1 MGNYSDARTIA
12 RVLIKRC
19 DGELTTEIISD
30 CVDKASGNVGGLG
43 EPGQRDCLV
52 RELEASYQ
60 TVIGQEREL
69 VGKDEGWSVWLPA
82 RKGDLSLA
90 YWQRYQELLSSGLMA
105 NEVIRRLDRST
116 DRVLG
121 YLGDPQRPGSWDRRG
136 LVVGLV
142 QSGKTSHYLGLA
154 NKAVDAGY
162 KVIVVLTGFTESLRV
177 QTQIRAEEGIL
188 GYYLEPG
195 DKRGDMIA
203 RPCGVGRIAPEPKPD
218 SVTTRAA
225 DFSFGIAKNFS
236 IQIGGNEILFVI
248 KKNAS
253 VLHNL
258 LNWIENNG
266 NATGEDGR
274 KFVRD
279 VPLLVIDDESDVGSV
294 DTKKMR
300 LIEDDSDPEHEPSR
314 INAQIR
320 KLLYLFDQSSYVGY
334 TATPFANVL
343 IHDEGSTKSLG
354 DDLFPRSFIISLP
367 TPSDHVGPSMIF
379 GQKLTG
385 GETTEGLPV
394 IRHVPDREAGTEDR
408 ENAWIP
414 PVHKKSHRPR
424 FEGRDEVPPSL
435 RRAILSFVLICAARK
450 IRKSGV
456 KHNSMLVH
464 VTRFNDVQHIV
475 TEQVEQEL
483 KGVVDRLRAGTAD
496 STLREEL
503 LELWNEDFLP
513 TTQKISERD
522 GLIFQNTEHRWEEI
536 ESQLL
541 AAVSSIQVRTI
552 NGLAAETLDYLKH
565 ESGLNVIA
573 IGGNKL
579 SRGLTLEG
587 LSVSYFLR
595 CSRMYDT
602 LMQMGRWFG
611 YREGYLDLCRLYAT
625 SQLCEWFNHIAC
637 ATTELQ
643 AEFDHMADSG
653 ATPKEFGLRVRS
665 HPDLMVTSQVKMRD
679 AQKIQISFQGELL
692 ETISFRRDRKTVEGN
707 WAAAEKLISALE
719 AGGGAR
725 VELERSKRTLWKQ
738 VSAEAV
744 MSFLAEYR
752 EHESA
757 RKVRTKLLSEYIEKE
772 AGLARLIDW
781 SVLLVG
787 GSGEGGNVG
796 GVPFHNSD
804 RSWHLTASTDD
815 DKAAEKDR
823 LISENRYR
831 ISHLGNPVDE
841 SLVLNA
847 DEKGRALT
855 ETVSNWEKSDR
866 RQTGDLPPTQPG
878 GVEARRQRGAEQ
890 GLLMLYPLEPGDAKS
905 ERGDVPVLGFALSF
919 PKVVETEAS
928 AVTYTVNNVFQQMEL
943 FG

>member
-1 MGNYSDARTIA
+1 
-12 RVLIKRC
+12 
-19 DGELTTEIISD
+19 
-30 CVDKASGNVGGLG
+30 
-43 EPGQRDCLV
+43 
-52 RELEASYQ
+52 
-60 TVIGQEREL
+60 
-69 VGKDEGWSVWLPA
+69 
-82 RKGDLSLA
+82 
-90 YWQRYQELLSSGLMA
+90 
-105 NEVIRRLDRST
+105 
-116 DRVLG
+116 
-121 YLGDPQRPGSWDRRG
+121 
-136 LVVGLV
+136 
-142 QSGKTSHYLGLA
+142 
-154 NKAVDAGY
+154 
-162 KVIVVLTGFTESLRV
+162 
-177 QTQIRAEEGIL
+177 
-188 GYYLEPG
+188 
-195 DKRGDMIA
+195 MIA
-203 RPCGVGRIAPEPKPD
+203 RPCGVGRIAPEPRPD
-218 SVTTRAA
+218 SVTTRAD
-225 DFSFGIAKNFS
+225 DFKSGLAKNFS

-253 VLHNL
+253 VLHHL
-258 LNWIENNG
+258 LNWIENFG

-300 LIEDDSDPEHEPSR
+300 LAEDDSDPEHEPSR

-343 IHDEGSTKSLG
+343 IHDEGNTKSLG

-379 GQKLTG
+379 GQKLAG

-394 IRHVPDREAGTEDR
+394 IRHVPDHEAGTEDR

-414 PVHKKSHRPR
+414 PVHRKSHRPR

-565 ESGLNVIA
+565 ENGLNVIA
-573 IGGNKL
+573 IGGDKL

-611 YREGYLDLCRLYAT
+611 YRDGYLDLCRLYAT
-625 SQLCEWFNHIAC
+625 SQLCEWFSHIAG

-665 HPDLMVTSQVKMRD
+665 HPDLMVTSQVKMRH
-679 AQKIQISFQGELL
+679 AEKIQISFQGELL
-692 ETISFRRDRKTVEGN
+692 ETISFYRDRKTVEGN
-707 WAAAEKLISALE
+707 WTAAEKLISALE

-738 VSAEAV
+738 VPAEAV

-757 RKVRTKLLSEYIEKE
+757 RKVRTMLLNEYIEKE
-772 AGLARLIDW
+772 AGLARLTDW

-787 GSGEGGNVG
+787 GSGEGGIVE
-796 GVPFHNSD
+796 GVSFQNSD
-804 RSWHLTASTDD
+804 RSWHFTASTDD

-847 DEKGRALT
+847 DEKGRALR
-855 ETVSNWEKSDR
+855 ETVANWENSSRSEPGDR
-866 RQTGDLPPTQPG
+866 PPTQPG
-878 GVEARRQRGAEQ
+878 GVESRRQRGAEQ
-890 GLLMLYPLEPGDAKS
+890 GLLMLYPLEPGDDKS
-905 ERGDVPVLGFALSF
+905 EGGDVPILGFALSF
-919 PKVVETEAS
+919 PKVVGTEAS